1 MHRRAIIDCDPG
13 VDDAVALLL
22 AFAARDALDII
33 GITTVAGNV
42 GAALTARNACI
53 VRGIAGREDVP
64 VYAGCTRPLRRAPVE
79 AGHFH
84 GESGLGDLPVV
95 EPRKGVEPGHA
106 VDLIVDTLLGAAPAS
121 VTLVATGPLT
131 NIATALAREPAIRRG
146 IREIALMGGARS
158 EGGNITA
165 SAEYNIHADPDAAQL
180 VFGSGCTVVAF
191 GLDATHQ
198 VRATPL
204 RVDAIRAIGS
214 RAALAAADLLEF
226 SNALPANGPRGQG
239 APLHDPCP
247 VAWLLRPDAFRFR
260 PCHVD
265 VETASPLTLGHTA
278 VEFRAA
284 PQRPQNVLWAVAADG
299 DAVFEVLAGA
309 LARDAARTAQA
320 SGRP

>member
-1 MHRRAIIDCDPG
+1 MAHPTIIDCDPG

-42 GAALTARNACI
+42 GTALTARNACI
-53 VRGIAGREDVP
+53 VREIAAREDIP
-64 VYAGCTRPLRRAPVE
+64 VFAGCTRPLRRAPVE

-84 GESGLGDLPVV
+84 GESGLGDLPIAA
-95 EPRKGVEPGHA
+95 PRKGVEPVHA
-106 VDLIVDTLLGAAPAS
+106 VDFIVDALLAATPAS
-121 VTLVATGPLT
+121 VTVVATGPLT
-131 NIATALAREPAIRRG
+131 NIAAALAREPAIRRG

-165 SAEYNIHADPDAAQL
+165 SAEYNIHADPDAAQI

-198 VRATPL
+198 VRATPA
-204 RVDAIRAIGS
+204 RVASVRAVGS
-214 RAALAAADLLEF
+214 LAARIAADLLEF
-226 SNALPANGPRGQG
+226 SNALPANGPREQG

-247 VAWLLRPDAFRFR
+247 VAWLLRPGAFRFR

-299 DAVFEVLAGA
+299 DAVFEVLTATLEHA
-309 LARDAARTAQA
+309 AQA
-320 SGRP
+320 TGQAR